1 MSITFTEDDLILF
14 IYGEAN
20 EALDAEIKTTLITD
34 KSLQEVH
41 ISLLAVTNELGSTR
55 FQPHDTSIKIIM
67 EESALSQ
74 REKIF

>member
-20 EALDAEIKTTLITD
+20 QALEAEIKTALLTD
-34 KSLQEVH
+34 KALQEQH
-41 ISLLAVTNELGSTR
+41 RSLLAVINELDSAK
-55 FQPHDTSIKIIM
+55 FQPHDTSLKIIM

-74 REKIF
+74 RETIY

>member
-1 MSITFTEDDLILF
+1 MSITFTEDDLLLF

-20 EALDAEIKTTLITD
+20 QALEAEIKTALLTD
-34 KSLQEVH
+34 KTLQDKH
-41 ISLLAVTNELGSTR
+41 RGMLAVINQLETAN

>member
-20 EALDAEIKTTLITD
+20 EALEAEIKSALLTD
-34 KSLQEVH
+34 KTLQEQH
-41 ISLLAVTNELGSTR
+41 QSLLAVINEMDTFK

-74 REKIF
+74 REKIY